1 MSEILR
7 IRPYARLITM
17 LGDQLIKNERIALVE
32 LIKNAYDADAEW
44 VKVSFVNFNNDFTVN
59 ANSKIIIED
68 NGNGMNREI
77 IEKHWL
83 NPATPEKIKRKRVKS
98 VTDKGRIIQGE
109 KGIGRFAIFKLGKR
123 VTICT
128 RRRLQDTDGK
138 LIDGGEAQENIV
150 FYDFTGYDENFSS
163 KEDGKRELFIDE
175 LQVAF
180 QQRVPVEIV
189 EKKIELGNLIKDRS
203 PYGTIIEIS
212 ALKTNW
218 TQKRVRQIQTELGKL
233 QPIFSE
239 EEDADFHVWIY
250 KDNELYRGNE
260 LYKEK
265 LLNCLNHKA
274 VFRITEGYYDESEQK
289 FRYQLNGVSKELS
302 FSDLKGLDAFRSY
315 FRDGEGN
322 VDVHYRTECG
332 NFRFQFYIF
341 DFVASDTK
349 YILDETEEKM
359 VKEHRIYL
367 YRDRVRVLPYGD
379 PDDDWLRIDMLR
391 GTKSAGYYLSNDQV
405 VGCVDISQKENP
417 KLKDKTNR
425 EGLIDEG
432 RALEDFTNLLQVLLR
447 YFRKIEYAK
456 YLIDKKKRKQYEDEK
471 NGKPLDIIKD
481 VKKKAEGDK
490 TAQKLI
496 ESFEKSYQQERKV
509 YNDRIR
515 TTENLAAVGLSVETA
530 SHDVMI
536 VLKKA
541 LDQLHM
547 LIDDLKLEGEVDKP
561 KLLTQMQSL
570 ESSMNLVNT
579 QMQDIR
585 LLFPSAKTRAKN
597 ISVCEIL
604 EKVKRLYQ
612 RPFDKYDID
621 LKIMGAESDLFIK
634 ATEAVLLQVFIN
646 LFDNA
651 LYWLNTI
658 DGQKQILILID
669 PTENTVLFADNG
681 PGIKE
686 ESKGYIFEAF
696 YSEKGKD
703 GRGLGLYIARQLLDR
718 YDYDIILIED
728 QEEKILPGAN
738 FCIRY
743 MKEEG

>member
-1 MSEILR
+1 MSEVLK

-44 VKVSFVNFNNDFTVN
+44 VKVSFVNFNKDFSVN
-59 ANSKIIIED
+59 ENSKIIIED

-83 NPATPEKIKRKRVKS
+83 NPATPEKTKRKRIKS
-98 VTDKGRIIQGE
+98 ITDRGRIIQGE
-109 KGIGRFAIFKLGKR
+109 KGIGRFAIFKLGKK
-123 VTICT
+123 VDICT
-128 RRRLQDTDGK
+128 RRRLQNLEGK
-138 LIDGGEAQENIV
+138 FIDKAESVENIV
-150 FYDFTGYDENFSS
+150 SYDFTEYDEDFSN
-163 KEDGKRELFIDE
+163 KDNADQELFIDE
-175 LQVAF
+175 LQVKF
-180 QQRVPVEIV
+180 QQRSPINII
-189 EKKIELGNLIKDRS
+189 EKKIELGNLVKDRS

-218 TQKRVRQIQTELGKL
+218 TKNRVRQIQTEMGKL

-239 EEDADFHVWIY
+239 EELEDFHVWIY
-250 KDNELYRGNE
+250 KDNELYRENE
-260 LYKEK
+260 LYKDK
-265 LLNCLNHKA
+265 LINCLNNKA
-274 VFRITEGYYDESEQK
+274 VFRVTDGYYCEKERK
-289 FRYQLNGVSKELS
+289 FKYHLNDIPKELP
-302 FSDLKGLDAFRSY
+302 FFELKGLDAFKSY
-315 FRDGEGN
+315 FCDDKGN
-322 VDVHYRTECG
+322 ADASYLTECG
-332 NFRFQFYIF
+332 NFSFQFYIF
-341 DFVASDTK
+341 DLVASDTK

-379 PDDDWLRIDMLR
+379 PDDDWLKIDMLR

-432 RALEDFTNLLQVLLR
+432 KALEDFINLLQVLLR
-447 YFRKIEYAK
+447 YFRKIEYDK
-456 YLIDKKKRKQYEDEK
+456 YLIDKKKRKEIENAK

-481 VKKKAEGDK
+481 VKKKTEKDK
-490 TAQKLI
+490 STQKLI
-496 ESFEKSYQQERKV
+496 ESFEKSYKQEKQV
-509 YNDRIR
+509 YDDRIR
-515 TTENLAAVGLSVETA
+515 KTENLAAVGLSVETA

-547 LIDDLKLEGEVDKP
+547 IIDDLKLEGAIDKS
-561 KLLTQMQSL
+561 KLLTQMLSL
-570 ESSMNLVNT
+570 EDSMDLVNT
-579 QMQDIR
+579 QMKDIR
-585 LLFPSAKTRAKN
+585 LLFPSAKKRAKS
-597 ISVCEIL
+597 ISVCSIL
-604 EKVKRLYQ
+604 EKVNRLY
-612 RPFDKYDID
+612 RKPFEKSNIIIRQESPRGD
-621 LKIMGAESDLFIK
+621 LSIK
-634 ATEAVLLQVFIN
+634 TTEAVLLQVFIN

-658 DGQKQILILID
+658 DGEKEIRIIVNEED
-669 PTENTVLFADNG
+669 MSIIFADNG

-686 ESKGYIFEAF
+686 ESEAYIFEAF
-696 YSEKGKD
+696 YSEKGED
-703 GRGLGLYIARQLLDR
+703 GRGLGLYIARQLLNR
-718 YDYDIILIED
+718 YNYNISLID
-728 QEEKILPGAN
+728 DPNDKILPGAN

-743 MKEEG
+743 VEEE

>member
-1 MSEILR
+1 MTEVLK

-44 VKVSFVNFNNDFTVN
+44 VKVSFVNFNDDFTVN
-59 ANSKIIIED
+59 ENSKIIIED

-83 NPATPEKIKRKRVKS
+83 NPATPEKTKRKRIKI

-109 KGIGRFAIFKLGKR
+109 KGIGRFAIFKLGKK
-123 VTICT
+123 VDICT
-128 RRRLQDTDGK
+128 RRRLQNLEGEF
-138 LIDGGEAQENIV
+138 IDEAEPFENV
-150 FYDFTGYDENFSS
+150 VSYDFTEYDEDFSS
-163 KEDGKRELFIDE
+163 KDNANQELFIDE
-175 LQVAF
+175 LQVKF
-180 QQRVPVEIV
+180 QQRNPVNIIK
-189 EKKIELGNLIKDRS
+189 KKIELGNLVKDRS
-203 PYGTIIEIS
+203 PYGTVIEIS

-218 TQKRVRQIQTELGKL
+218 TKNRVDKIQTEVGKL

-239 EEDADFHVWIY
+239 EMLEDFHVWIY
-250 KDNELYRGNE
+250 KDNKLYRENE

-265 LLNCLNHKA
+265 LLNCLNNKA
-274 VFRITEGYYDESEQK
+274 VFRVTDGYYCEKERK
-289 FRYQLNGVSKELS
+289 FKYKLNDISKELS
-302 FSDLKGLDAFRSY
+302 FYELKGIDIFRSY
-315 FRDGEGN
+315 FCDDKGN
-322 VDVHYRTECG
+322 VDPLYLTECG
-332 NFRFQFYIF
+332 NFSFQFYIF
-341 DFVASDTK
+341 DLVASDTRYK
-349 YILDETEEKM
+349 LDEKEEKM

-379 PDDDWLRIDMLR
+379 PDDDWLKIDMSR

-432 RALEDFTNLLQVLLR
+432 KALEDFINLLQVLLR
-447 YFRKIEYAK
+447 YFRKIEYDK
-456 YLIDKKKRKQYEDEK
+456 YLIDKKKRREIENAK
-471 NGKPLDIIKD
+471 NGKPLDIIKN
-481 VKKKAEGDK
+481 VKKKTEKDEG
-490 TAQKLI
+490 TQKLI
-496 ESFEKSYQQERKV
+496 ESFEKSYKQEKQV
-509 YNDRIR
+509 YDDRIR
-515 TTENLAAVGLSVETA
+515 KTENLAAVGLSVETA

-547 LIDDLKLEGEVDKP
+547 IIDDLKLDGEVDKS
-561 KLLTQMQSL
+561 KLLTQMLSL
-570 ESSMNLVNT
+570 ENSMDLVNT
-579 QMQDIR
+579 QMKDIR
-585 LLFPSAKTRAKN
+585 LLFPSAKKRAKN

-604 EKVKRLYQ
+604 EKVNRLYR
-612 RPFDKYDID
+612 RPFEKNDINVKQESPEGD
-621 LKIMGAESDLFIK
+621 LEIK
-634 ATEAVLLQVFIN
+634 TTEAVLLQVFIN

-658 DGQKQILILID
+658 EGEKEICIIINRKDMSII
-669 PTENTVLFADNG
+669 FADNG

-686 ESKGYIFEAF
+686 ESEAYIFEAF
-696 YSEKGKD
+696 YSEKGED
-703 GRGLGLYIARQLLDR
+703 GRGLGLYIARQLLNR
-718 YDYDIILIED
+718 YNYNISLVNDPND
-728 QEEKILPGAN
+728 KILSGAN

-743 MKEEG
+743 MEEE

>member
-1 MSEILR
+1 MTEVLK

-44 VKVSFVNFNNDFTVN
+44 VKVSFVNFNDDFTVN
-59 ANSKIIIED
+59 ENSKIVIED

-83 NPATPEKIKRKRVKS
+83 NPATPEKTKRKRIKS

-109 KGIGRFAIFKLGKR
+109 KGIGRFAIFKLGKK
-123 VTICT
+123 VDICT
-128 RRRLQDTDGK
+128 RRRLQNLEGEF
-138 LIDGGEAQENIV
+138 IDEAEPFENV
-150 FYDFTGYDENFSS
+150 VSYDFTEYDEDFSS
-163 KEDGKRELFIDE
+163 KDNANQELFIDE
-175 LQVAF
+175 LQVKF
-180 QQRVPVEIV
+180 QQRNPVNIIK
-189 EKKIELGNLIKDRS
+189 KKIELGNLVKDRS
-203 PYGTIIEIS
+203 PYGTVIEIS

-218 TQKRVRQIQTELGKL
+218 TKNRVDKIQTEVGKL

-239 EEDADFHVWIY
+239 EMLEDFHVWIY
-250 KDNELYRGNE
+250 KDNKLYRENE

-265 LLNCLNHKA
+265 LLNCLNNKA
-274 VFRITEGYYDESEQK
+274 VFRVTDGYYCEKERK
-289 FRYQLNGVSKELS
+289 FKYKLNDISKELS
-302 FSDLKGLDAFRSY
+302 FYELKGIDIFRSY
-315 FRDGEGN
+315 FCDDKGK
-322 VDVHYRTECG
+322 VDPLYLTECG
-332 NFRFQFYIF
+332 NFSFQFYIF
-341 DFVASDTK
+341 DLVASDTRYK
-349 YILDETEEKM
+349 LDEKEEKM

-379 PDDDWLRIDMLR
+379 PDDDWLKIDMSR

-432 RALEDFTNLLQVLLR
+432 KALEDFINLLQVLLR
-447 YFRKIEYAK
+447 YFRKIEYDK
-456 YLIDKKKRKQYEDEK
+456 YLIDKKKRREIENAK

-481 VKKKAEGDK
+481 VKKKTEKDEG
-490 TAQKLI
+490 TQKLI
-496 ESFEKSYQQERKV
+496 ESFEKSYKQEKQV
-509 YNDRIR
+509 YDDRIR
-515 TTENLAAVGLSVETA
+515 KTENLAAVGLSVETA

-547 LIDDLKLEGEVDKP
+547 IIDDLKLDGEVDKS
-561 KLLTQMQSL
+561 KLLTQMLSL
-570 ESSMNLVNT
+570 ENSMDLVNT
-579 QMQDIR
+579 QMKDIR
-585 LLFPSAKTRAKN
+585 LLFPSAKKRAKN

-604 EKVKRLYQ
+604 EKVNRLYR
-612 RPFDKYDID
+612 RPFEKNDINVKQESPEGD
-621 LKIMGAESDLFIK
+621 LEIK
-634 ATEAVLLQVFIN
+634 TTEAVLLQVFIN

-658 DGQKQILILID
+658 EGEKEICIIINRKDMSII
-669 PTENTVLFADNG
+669 FADNG

-686 ESKGYIFEAF
+686 ESEAYIFEAF
-696 YSEKGKD
+696 YSEKGED
-703 GRGLGLYIARQLLDR
+703 GRGLGLYIARQLLNR
-718 YDYDIILIED
+718 YNYNISLVNDPND
-728 QEEKILPGAN
+728 KILSGAN

-743 MKEEG
+743 MEEE